1 MAHLKE
7 EISDFVCLVQEIVNE
22 HYDSRFPELPVPN
35 ITAKFG
41 RKYAKIIKETSNG
54 ALGRTQKSVYGFVDA
69 HTGDIY
75 KAASWKAPAKHI
87 RASIF
92 DADGGKSVCGPYGIA
107 YLVNTK

>member
-7 EISDFVCLVQEIVNE
+7 EINNFVCLVQEIVNE
-22 HYDSRFPELPVPN
+22 HYDSRFPGLPVPN

-41 RKYAKIIKETSNG
+41 RKYAKIIRECSNG
-54 ALGRTQKSVYGFVDA
+54 ALGRTQKSVYAFVDA

-92 DADGGKSVCGPYGIA
+92 DADGGKSVCGPYSIA
-107 YLVNTK
+107 YLL